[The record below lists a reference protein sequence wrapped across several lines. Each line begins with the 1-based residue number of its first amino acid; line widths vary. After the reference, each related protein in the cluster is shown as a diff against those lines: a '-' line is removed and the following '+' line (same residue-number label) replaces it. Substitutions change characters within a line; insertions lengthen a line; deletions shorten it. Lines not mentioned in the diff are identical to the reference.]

1 MASSSPP
8 HVAEDVPPFLQL
20 LSDGTVIRFTDC
32 YPLPIPSLPPGQP
45 VVDWMDVLYDASYGL
60 KLRIYR
66 TTAASSSGNKLPV
79 IVYFHDGGYSIGS
92 FDMPNFHVCCV
103 RLASE
108 LPAVVLSAH
117 YRLAPEHP
125 FLEGLDDAANVVS
138 WVRAQAAAAAA
149 AEDSAD
155 PWLSETANFGR
166 VFVARDSAGGGVVH
180 HTAVRLASGRL
191 GPLDPVCIA
200 GCAML
205 CPLFGGEGR
214 TASEVEFPPG
224 PFLSLPVVDQAW
236 RLVLPPGST
245 RDHPLANL
253 FGADSPAL
261 DGVALP
267 PMLVVAAAHDL
278 LRDRA
283 ADYAARLKGHGEAG
297 GTRGVRGTAPRVLR
311 RRAVR

>member
-138 WVRAQAAAAAA
+138 WVRAQAAAA
-149 AEDSAD
+149 EDSAVD
-155 PWLSETANFGR
+155 VAPEPAATAI
-166 VFVARDSAGGGVVH
+166 DDYYYPEGGYSYV
-180 HTAVRLASGRL
+180 
-191 GPLDPVCIA
+191 
-200 GCAML
+200 
-205 CPLFGGEGR
+205 
-214 TASEVEFPPG
+214 
-224 PFLSLPVVDQAW
+224 Q
-236 RLVLPPGST
+236 
-245 RDHPLANL
+245 
-253 FGADSPAL
+253 
-261 DGVALP
+261 
-267 PMLVVAAAHDL
+267 
-278 LRDRA
+278 A
-283 ADYAARLKGHGEAG
+283 ADDQGYCCFR
-297 GTRGVRGTAPRVLR
+297 
-311 RRAVR
+311 